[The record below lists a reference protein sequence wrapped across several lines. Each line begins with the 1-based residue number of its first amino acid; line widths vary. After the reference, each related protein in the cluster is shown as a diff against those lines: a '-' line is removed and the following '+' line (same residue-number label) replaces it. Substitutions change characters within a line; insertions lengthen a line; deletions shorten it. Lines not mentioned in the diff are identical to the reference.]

1 MINQEIFQQQ
11 AKELASIY
19 GMVISMPSEH
29 GYMLAATVQA
39 AARFL
44 DLPETTNAFCR
55 EFVKAFC
62 DRYRE
67 QLPTV
72 VKSIE
77 EGWEGE
83 MVTEEE
89 FEGSLTEFTDQP
101 TLSEAWRRIAA
112 DVQREMGDQVRI
124 IVDTLD
130 DDDRIESI
138 FAVAPHD
145 HDPETYDY

>member
-1 MINQEIFQQQ
+1 MINQEIFEQQ
-11 AKELASIY
+11 AKELASIDS
-19 GMVISMPSEH
+19 MAISMPSEH

-39 AARFL
+39 AARCL

-55 EFVKAFC
+55 EFVNAFC
-62 DRYRE
+62 DRYRG

-72 VKSIE
+72 VMSIE
-77 EGWEGE
+77 RAWEDE

-89 FEGSLTEFTDQP
+89 FDESLGEK
-101 TLSEAWRRIAA
+101 WRRIAA

-130 DDDRIESI
+130 DDDLIESI